1 MNVYCATS
9 EYDTGLQTRE
19 PGGEKT
25 GARARVRPQETR
37 RDVLDSEKAN
47 GYLEDKVL
55 TLGTASD
62 RLFLFDQQSLLDSPE
77 PQC

>member
-1 MNVYCATS
+1 MSTVLLVNTIPGCRL
-9 EYDTGLQTRE
+9 EGPGRE
-19 PGGEKT
+19 D
-25 GARARVRPQETR
+25 RARSRMRPQETR
-37 RDVLDSEKAN
+37 RDVLDSEMAN